1 MARIITIL
9 NQKGGVG
16 KTTTVVNLGAYLAYF
31 QKKTLVIDLDPQF
44 NATIGLGIRHAER
57 ETIYHALI
65 GEIDIKSAVRATSL
79 AHLDIVPSSP
89 DLSGALVEL
98 LDLPDRNERL
108 QNVIEP
114 LREEYDFIL
123 IDLGPSLNIL
133 TLNGLVAS
141 DEVLIPVQC
150 EYFSLE
156 GIHQLLETVNL
167 VKEKLGHPIK
177 ISGALLTMY
186 DKREKL
192 SREMAREIRRR
203 FPYRVYDIEIPQSVA
218 LAEAPSFRRP
228 VMLHAPQSSGAFA
241 YEALAREII
250 GLGLPEEKR
259 DDYDFGKYEPAAENY
274 TEPAAFAESFQ
285 SDLPEPEPFLLI
297 DFTLEEE
304 DSPGD

>member
-1 MARIITIL
+1 MARVITIL

-31 QKKTLVIDLDPQF
+31 QKKTLVVDLDPQF
-44 NATIGLGIRHAER
+44 NATIGLGVRHAER

-65 GEIDIKSAVRATSL
+65 GEIDVKSAVRATSL

-108 QNVIEP
+108 RNVLEP

-133 TLNGLVAS
+133 TLNGLMAS

-156 GIHQLLETVNL
+156 GIHQLLETVRLVRENL
-167 VKEKLGHPIK
+167 NHPVK

-192 SREMAREIRRR
+192 SREMAREIRKR

-218 LAEAPSFRRP
+218 LAESPSFRRP

-250 GLGLPEEKR
+250 GGGETPVR
-259 DDYDFGKYEPAAENY
+259 DAYDFGKYDPVAETEFFEPE
-274 TEPAAFAESFQ
+274 TETFPESVPSEF
-285 SDLPEPEPFLLI
+285 PEPEPFLLI

-304 DSPGD
+304 N